1 MNLKKPTSKTLVLC
15 LLLVLPQ
22 IVLAEHHQKKERQS
36 TITDCSHTTD
46 PECKKSKR
54 YRIYLFT
61 QGREAYDKAR
71 ETGDFSEAFRIA
83 RILAAQ
89 NDRNGERLLK
99 MTIIQLGW
107 GNNTDKVQ
115 AYKWIQEAV
124 LDGVEYAP
132 VWLKKLTF
140 KMSEEEL
147 TEVQQE

>member
-1 MNLKKPTSKTLVLC
+1 
-15 LLLVLPQ
+15 
-22 IVLAEHHQKKERQS
+22 
-36 TITDCSHTTD
+36 
-46 PECKKSKR
+46 
-54 YRIYLFT
+54 
-61 QGREAYDKAR
+61 
-71 ETGDFSEAFRIA
+71 
-83 RILAAQ
+83 
-89 NDRNGERLLK
+89 

-147 TEVQQE
+147 AEVQQE